1 VKINHTKSWFPKSI
15 PQFVQDRMSCHVP
28 STDYRPGSAS
38 RRAVSSQCVR
48 TYVRLGPGLAAEIHI
63 ASRTR
68 DTVRSQPRRSTHPPA
83 RVAWAWSHVERVGVP
98 RGFVGISAPRH
109 ALSLVPSRMVCGSE
123 PAPSPLRKIP
133 PLIFCY
139 TIFFVLGQLSSRRI
153 RCRKSITENGSIS
166 QFSMF
171 RPTRCCAG
179 VPSYR

>member
-1 VKINHTKSWFPKSI
+1 
-15 PQFVQDRMSCHVP
+15 MSCAL
-28 STDYRPGSAS
+28 YRLPTGFCISACS
-38 RRAVSSQCVR
+38 EQPVR

-83 RVAWAWSHVERVGVP
+83 RVPWAWSHVERVGVP

-133 PLIFCY
+133 PLIFCS

-153 RCRKSITENGSIS
+153 RCRKSITVVRTD
-166 QFSMF
+166 QFHSF
-171 RPTRCCAG
+171 QCSGRPG
-179 VPSYR
+179 VVLVYHASYR